1 MPTPR
6 IFNDLRGSVTLL
18 VVAAVGI
25 VAALA
30 IGDALRSGR
39 SSSAAGTAP
48 TTTPAPTTDTALPPT
63 LTSTPEVARSPNT
76 CGAFRIAPSGDYPL
90 LVVEVVAGD
99 VTCHD
104 ARGVMKAH
112 YVGLLRGSWIC
123 HGGVREAVG
132 GVGQRALRRH
142 TRRPGMGDGADRQP
156 LGSGLRCARAQL
168 LPDDPAP
175 VRADRVRARR
185 RNKDQKLHAAHNGI
199 SEVVRESE
207 GPGDRDQRRAG
218 RGEVLERRAD
228 RARWGRR
235 EQVVGSQGRRERR
248 PQGLRVAR
256 NGYGFR
262 PTRRATTARRSL
274 CGSPSGVQASWRALS
289 TASPQL
295 DPRSHG
301 RPGESSP
308 PSGGQNLNC
317 NHLPSGLQV
326 SFSRFGGRSCG

>member
-123 HGGVREAVG
+123 HGPEGRSGCEKPSGESVSAHFADTLDDPEWEMERIANRWARVFAARERSCFQMTQPLCERIGCERVG
-132 GVGQRALRRH
+132 GIKIRNCTPRTTAYRRSFGKARVQEIAINGERVAARFSNGELIELVG
-142 TRRPGMGDGADRQP
+142 
-156 LGSGLRCARAQL
+156 
-168 LPDDPAP
+168 
-175 VRADRVRARR
+175 
-185 RNKDQKLHAAHNGI
+185 
-199 SEVVRESE
+199 
-207 GPGDRDQRRAG
+207 
-218 RGEVLERRAD
+218 
-228 RARWGRR
+228 
-235 EQVVGSQGRRERR
+235 VVGSRWLVHKVGGNAGRKVFE
-248 PQGLRVAR
+248 
-256 NGYGFR
+256 
-262 PTRRATTARRSL
+262 
-274 CGSPSGVQASWRALS
+274 
-289 TASPQL
+289 
-295 DPRSHG
+295 
-301 RPGESSP
+301 
-308 PSGGQNLNC
+308 
-317 NHLPSGLQV
+317 
-326 SFSRFGGRSCG
+326 